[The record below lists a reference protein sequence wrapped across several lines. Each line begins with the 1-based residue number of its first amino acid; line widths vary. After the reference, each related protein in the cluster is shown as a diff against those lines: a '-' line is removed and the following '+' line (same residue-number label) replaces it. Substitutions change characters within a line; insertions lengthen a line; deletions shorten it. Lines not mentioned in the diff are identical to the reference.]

1 MTHFFTL
8 LYIKTNRL
16 SDEKICIG
24 LLANFDGVPYFGY
37 SNNKLNIALKFIN
50 NQLSKSIKRSL
61 NLLEQDVNKFIKGEE
76 PLALFDMPYSKKILD
91 KLVLKKRGVVQYSNL
106 IELSKPI
113 QFEKLFKKYVADE
126 WVMNQS
132 KNKKEDLTFK
142 KRFFEFVA
150 QKKFN
155 SFDKKYKLTQE
166 KFPSLISPLTIDLI
180 KRDKS
185 YVAFKMIDLNSSLAT
200 IQRQITQFKTIIA
213 TLNQKALA
221 DGLNKGRYYL
231 VYEQHSDKKD
241 LINKIQAN
249 ETLFECIKLSEM
261 RDKV

>member
-37 SNNKLNIALKFIN
+37 STNKLNMALKFIN

-76 PLALFDMPYSKKILD
+76 PLSLFDMPYSKKILD

-106 IELSKPI
+106 IELTKPI
-113 QFEKLFKKYVADE
+113 QFEKLYKKYVADD
-126 WVMNQS
+126 WALSQS
-132 KNKKEDLTFK
+132 KNKKNEQPFK
-142 KRFFEFVA
+142 KRFFEFVNH
-150 QKKFN
+150 KKFN
-155 SFDKKYKLTQE
+155 GFDKKYKLTQD
-166 KFPSLISPLTIDLI
+166 KFPTLISPLTIDLI

-185 YVAFKMIDLNSSLAT
+185 YVAFKSIDLKASPAT
-200 IQRQITQFKTIIA
+200 IQRQITQFKTIINA
-213 TLNQKALA
+213 LNQKALA
-221 DGLNKGRYYL
+221 DGLSKGRYYL
-231 VYEQHSDKKD
+231 VYEQNSEKKE
-241 LINKIQAN
+241 LIYKIQTN
-249 ETLFECIKLSEM
+249 ESLFECIKLSEM